1 MISIL
6 IVDDQKIV
14 RAKLE
19 YLIESIPDFQV
30 IGTAD
35 NGLDAIAQAKTLMPD
50 VVLLDMEMP
59 QMNGL
64 MATKL
69 IHKKCPQT
77 KILVFSSHNEQEYVS
92 ESISAGATGYL
103 LKGSSDEDIEQAIKF
118 VFKGYTHIG
127 AGLLSKVVPVV
138 PNYSVIEK
146 ITTDLDFMAL
156 EANSL
161 NYKANSDEIV
171 LTAEDFLTIQP
182 DWGNLSEHQH
192 QNGFR
197 QILAWLILVLTLTT
211 GMYAMRQWLRKPLP
225 ALSSAEQSATIAQ
238 TQFTGKIEPIK
249 TFNIA
254 AITPGVVENIAV
266 GMGEKVEVG
275 QPLLTLKNLTAENEK
290 KQIVQEQQ
298 LTRQQQ
304 QEVLQQQQTAQ
315 QQIFEL
321 EQKVQR
327 LKYDL
332 APLRAEIAEA
342 NLQVSLAQS
351 QAEKLPI
358 HQRQDSVARSK
369 AIYERAVS
377 KFNRLES
384 LNKQGAIAQEQLEQ
398 AQSELEIAKVDY
410 NTAIAA
416 EAANSKLQQNQ
427 QQLSQLQEKL
437 AIQEQQDA
445 IAQLEKQKQT
455 AQLQYQQATEK
466 LELLRKQALQLNQY
480 QVPQVNTVIKATEAG
495 IITELPVTVGD
506 QIYAGNTV
514 IGLSQLAEL
523 KVTVPVNARLINVLS
538 PTQQASIQIG
548 EGVTAQ
554 KFEGKIAVINPI
566 PDEKLN
572 YLVEVEFA
580 NPTNSLIISQL
591 AQLQFLPQT
600 LAGGN

>member
-6 IVDDQKIV
+6 IVDDQKFV
-14 RAKLE
+14 RARLE
-19 YLIESIPDFQV
+19 CLIESISDFQV
-30 IGTAD
+30 VGIAD

-50 VVLLDMEMP
+50 IVLLDMEMP

-69 IHKKCPQT
+69 IHKKCSRT
-77 KILVFSSHNEQEYVS
+77 KILVFSSHNEQEYVT

-103 LKGSSDEDIEQAIKF
+103 LKGASDEDIEQAIRF
-118 VFKGYTHIG
+118 VLKGYTHIG
-127 AGLLSKVVPVV
+127 AGLLREVVPLV
-138 PNYSVIEK
+138 PKYSVIEP
-146 ITTDLDFMAL
+146 ITADLRVL
-156 EANSL
+156 EQNSL
-161 NYKANSDEIV
+161 NYQSNSDEIV

-182 DWGNLSEHQH
+182 EWGNLSEHH
-192 QNGFR
+192 KPNGFR
-197 QILAWLILVLTLTT
+197 QTLAWLVLALTLTT
-211 GMYAMRQWLRKPLP
+211 GMYVTRQWLRKPLP
-225 ALSSAEQSATIAQ
+225 PLSSAEQATTIAQ
-238 TQFTGKIEPIK
+238 TQFTGKIEPLK
-249 TFNIA
+249 TFKIA

-266 GMGEKVEVG
+266 QVGEKVEVG
-275 QPLLTLKNLTAENEK
+275 QPLLTLKNLAAENEK
-290 KQIVQEQQ
+290 KQIIQEQQ
-298 LTRQQQ
+298 VTRQQQ
-304 QEVLQQQQTAQ
+304 QEVLQQQQIAG

-321 EQKVQR
+321 EQKIQR

-351 QAEKLPI
+351 QAEKLPV
-358 HQRQDSVARSK
+358 HQRQDSIARSK

-377 KFNRLES
+377 KFNRLDN
-384 LNKQGAIAQEQLEQ
+384 LNKQGAIPQEQLEQ
-398 AQSELEIAKVDY
+398 AESELEIAKVDY
-410 NTAIAA
+410 DTAIAA

-445 IAQLEKQKQT
+445 ISQLEKQKQT

-466 LELLRKQALQLNQY
+466 LELLRKQAAQLNQY

-514 IGLSQLAEL
+514 IGLAQLAQL
-523 KVTVPVNARLINVLS
+523 KVTVPVNARLINILS
-538 PTQQASIQIG
+538 SDQQASIQIG

-591 AQLQFLPQT
+591 ARLQFLPQN